1 MRPRGNPALSAADRF
16 ASDARVAA
24 LLEQLVAKPSLQK
37 QALARP
43 ESFLK
48 RQGIDLPPGLT
59 VQFGPQLKSKLA
71 RPTPDW
77 FPFSIRLTRCRT
89 VWIRDPVTQRLRQ
102 ETVCFGIEITPSPVP
117 GGPIG

>member
-48 RQGIDLPPGLT
+48 RQRIDLPPGLT